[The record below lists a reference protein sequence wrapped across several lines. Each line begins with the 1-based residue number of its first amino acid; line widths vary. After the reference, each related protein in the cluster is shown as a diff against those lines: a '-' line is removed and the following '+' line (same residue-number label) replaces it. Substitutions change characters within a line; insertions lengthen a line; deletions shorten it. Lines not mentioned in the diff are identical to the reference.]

1 MIPWGKLPQGK
12 KVKRRNT
19 MELEDMVKNIDDIC
33 GTVLQTA
40 SSETSPEIWH
50 MIATLKVLSGASLN
64 QVQTLEMNNL
74 ELKKSDQ
81 LHLKDLIYLYLK
93 TASLNNLMELEQMIP
108 NFKLKYQA
116 KILNEAEMELIRKS
130 MENRGG

>member
-1 MIPWGKLPQGK
+1 
-12 KVKRRNT
+12 

-74 ELKKSDQ
+74 ELKESDQ

-108 NFKLKYQA
+108 NFRLKYQA

>member
-1 MIPWGKLPQGK
+1 
-12 KVKRRNT
+12 

-50 MIATLKVLSGASLN
+50 MLATLKVLSGASLDR
-64 QVQTLEMNNL
+64 VQTLEMNNM

-81 LHLKDLIYLYLK
+81 SHLKDLIYLYLE
-93 TASLNNLMELEQMIP
+93 TASISKLMELEHMIP
-108 NFKLKYQA
+108 DFRLKYQA
-116 KILNEAEMELIRKS
+116 KILNDVEMDLIRKS
-130 MENRGG
+130 MGDRGG

>member
-1 MIPWGKLPQGK
+1 MGAICPKVK
-12 KVKRRNT
+12 KVKRRKT

-108 NFKLKYQA
+108 NFRLKYQA

>member
-1 MIPWGKLPQGK
+1 
-12 KVKRRNT
+12 

-40 SSETSPEIWH
+40 SRETSPEIWH

-108 NFKLKYQA
+108 NFRLKYQA

>member
-1 MIPWGKLPQGK
+1 
-12 KVKRRNT
+12 

-81 LHLKDLIYLYLK
+81 LHLKDLIYL
-93 TASLNNLMELEQMIP
+93 NNLMELEQMIP
-108 NFKLKYQA
+108 NFRLKYQA

>member
-1 MIPWGKLPQGK
+1 MILWGKLPQRK
-12 KVKRRNT
+12 ESEAEET

-116 KILNEAEMELIRKS
+116 RILNEAEMELIRKS